1 MMHCRDAAHLLER
14 FALLLE
20 LSGENPFKAR
30 AYSVAAN
37 VLATLDLPLDEA
49 ITSGAILSARGI
61 GEGIRASL
69 EELVRT
75 GTISY
80 LVTLERQIPPGVLQL
95 TELRGVGA
103 KKARQLWLDCGIT
116 SIEQLEQACREH
128 RLASCK
134 GFTQKTEQALLDA
147 IAFWQSTRGYLQRH
161 KAWQLFDATRRHLL
175 ENGAVEVLAAGEL
188 RRGIELIS
196 EVVIVA
202 IATAPDRV
210 ALPEEFTPVGHRRYR
225 TIATDIPIEIHL
237 AEPAT
242 AGTVLLT
249 ATGSAEF
256 IARLTHNT
264 AIPLAATEE
273 EIFHQLGLPFI
284 PPELRDDGSI
294 IEDAVHNGVPAL
306 VTLSDMRGMIHVHTT
321 WSDGKHSIEEMAIAA
336 RQLGFEY
343 IAICDHSHSA
353 AYAGGLSIERV
364 RQQKAEIVEL
374 NQRGLGICILHGIE
388 CDILPDGSLDYP
400 DQVLAEFDLVVA
412 SVHSLFHLTMAE
424 QTARMIRAIRNPYT
438 TIVGH
443 PTGRLLR
450 RRESYPL
457 DIPALIAEA
466 AQTGTFIEFNVNP
479 YRLDLDW
486 RYHRLACSQGVR
498 FAIDPDAHDIEG
510 MAAIAE
516 GITVAR
522 HGGLT
527 AADVINTRSL
537 SELLAM
543 IAEQRQN
550 KRRAEGVE

>member
-1 MMHCRDAAHLLER
+1 MHCRDAAHLLER

-30 AYSVAAN
+30 AYSVAAE
-37 VLATLDLPLDEA
+37 VLAALDLSLDEA
-49 ITSGAILSARGI
+49 LTSSALRTARGI
-61 GEGIRASL
+61 GEGIRATL

-75 GTISY
+75 GTIAQ
-80 LVTLERQIPPGVLQL
+80 LVQLERQIPPGVVQL

-116 SIEQLEQACREH
+116 SIDQLERACREH
-128 RLASCK
+128 AIASCK
-134 GFTQKTEQALLDA
+134 GFSQKTEQALLDA
-147 IAFWQSTRGYLQRH
+147 IAFWRSTRGYLQRH
-161 KAWQLFDATRRHLL
+161 KAWRLFEAMRQHLL
-175 ENGAVEVLAAGEL
+175 DNGATEVLAAGEL
-188 RRGIELIS
+188 RRGIEIIS

-202 IATAPDRV
+202 IASAPDRII
-210 ALPEEFTPVGHRRYR
+210 LPDEFVPVGHRRYR
-225 TIATDIPIEIHL
+225 TLTTDIPTEIHL
-237 AEPAT
+237 ADPNT
-242 AGTVLLT
+242 AGTALLT

-256 IARLTHNT
+256 IARLSHDT

-273 EIFHQLGLPFI
+273 EIFHQLNVPFI
-284 PPELRDDGSI
+284 PPELRDNESI
-294 IEDAVHNGVPAL
+294 IEDALHHGVPSL
-306 VTLSDMRGMIHVHTT
+306 VTISDMRGMIHVHTT
-321 WSDGKHSIEEMAIAA
+321 WSDGKNSIEEMAIAA
-336 RQLGFEY
+336 HRLGFEY
-343 IAICDHSHSA
+343 IVICDHSQSA

-364 RQQKAEIVEL
+364 RHQKAEIAAINE
-374 NQRGLGICILHGIE
+374 RGLGIRILHGIE

-412 SVHSLFHLTMAE
+412 SVHSHFHLSMAE
-424 QTARMIRAIRNPYT
+424 QTARIIRAIRNPYT

-443 PTGRLLR
+443 PTGRLLL

-457 DIPALIAEA
+457 DIPAIIAEA

-498 FAIDPDAHDIEG
+498 FAIDPDAHDIES
-510 MAAIAE
+510 MAALAD
-516 GITVAR
+516 GLTVAR

-537 SELLAM
+537 AELLAM
-543 IAEQRQN
+543 IAEQQQR
-550 KRRAEGVE
+550 KRLAGVER